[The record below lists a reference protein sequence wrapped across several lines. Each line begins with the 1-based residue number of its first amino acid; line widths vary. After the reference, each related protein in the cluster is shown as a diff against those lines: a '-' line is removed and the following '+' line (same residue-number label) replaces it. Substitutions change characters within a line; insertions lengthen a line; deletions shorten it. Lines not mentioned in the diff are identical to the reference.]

1 MGVMTLQHVRPSV
14 LPPQSTPLEAG
25 VDYALGRIDETPVP
39 LGSLWSIADCPEAL
53 LPWLAW
59 ALGVAEWGHDW
70 PLEVKRA
77 TIAAAYDV
85 HALRGTPAAVKRL
98 LDGIGAVYDYS
109 EPAPLQF
116 RIAVWNSES
125 LALNDVAGLGAAID
139 RAKRLAAR
147 YTLAMTAGLTGAV
160 GLAGGLG
167 ARTVVRLDMPAEA
180 GS

>member
-1 MGVMTLQHVRPSV
+1 MTLQHVRPSV

-25 VDYALGRIDETPVP
+25 VDYALGRLGEAPVP
-39 LGSLWSIADCPEAL
+39 LGSLWSIADCPEEL

-85 HALRGTPAAVKRL
+85 HALRGTPAAIKRL

-109 EPAPLQF
+109 EPAVLNF
-116 RIAVWNSES
+116 RIEIYNSE
-125 LALNDVAGLGAAID
+125 ALVIDDVQGLSAAIE
-139 RAKRLAAR
+139 RVKRLAAR
-147 YTLAMTAGLTGAV
+147 GVVTVAAGLVGAV
-160 GLAGGLG
+160 GLAGGLA